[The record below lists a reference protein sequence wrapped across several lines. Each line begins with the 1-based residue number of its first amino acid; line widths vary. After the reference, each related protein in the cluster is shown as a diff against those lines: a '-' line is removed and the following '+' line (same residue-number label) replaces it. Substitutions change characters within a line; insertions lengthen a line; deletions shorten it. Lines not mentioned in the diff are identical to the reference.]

1 MWNKVEESG
10 MWYGEY
16 AHTLDNKDRFILPA
30 KFREKIKTLK
40 NKKFYITRGLD
51 GCLALYSQSA
61 WAKLEEKLKGLSFTK
76 QQARYFN
83 RLYFSGASE
92 IDIDSQGRVILPG
105 YLKEY
110 AQIKREVMIVGI
122 ADRIE
127 IWDKIS
133 WNKFY
138 QRNKK
143 NFEEM
148 AENLFES

>member
-1 MWNKVEESG
+1 

-16 AHTLDNKDRFILPA
+16 NHTLDNKDRLILPA

-40 NKKFYITRGLD
+40 QKKFFITRGLD
-51 GCLALYSQSA
+51 GCLALYSQDS
-61 WAKLEEKLKGLSFTK
+61 WLSLEEKLKSLSFTK
-76 QQARYFN
+76 QQSRFFN

-92 IDIDSQGRVILPG
+92 ADIDSQGRIILPG
-105 YLKEY
+105 YLKEF
-110 AQIKREVMIVGI
+110 AQINREVMIVGV

-127 IWDKIS
+127 IWDKNL
-133 WNKFY
+133 WDKFY
-138 QRNKK
+138 HKNKK